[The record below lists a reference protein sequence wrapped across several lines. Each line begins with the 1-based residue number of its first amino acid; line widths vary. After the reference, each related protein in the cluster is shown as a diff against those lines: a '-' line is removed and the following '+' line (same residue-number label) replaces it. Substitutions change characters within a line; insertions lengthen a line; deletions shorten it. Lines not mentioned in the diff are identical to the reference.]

1 MPPSAVL
8 SAFIVG
14 KTRKNGRQFN
24 RYTVFQLRC
33 DGLLFISRREIHH
46 KHGHVGGIDARNSSR
61 RFPNNR
67 CRAEEVCLPDAWRA
81 LSVRVP
87 ALSNL
92 RSGRR
97 FPPFRGYLSD
107 SPQILRNKRGS
118 LLRESPCGAYPHT
131 TDCRAARRSRIFARI
146 RPLPFAGRVLRTL

>member
-46 KHGHVGGIDARNSSR
+46 KHGHVGGIDARNSSG
-61 RFPNNR
+61 
-67 CRAEEVCLPDAWRA
+67 LP
-81 LSVRVP
+81 
-87 ALSNL
+87 
-92 RSGRR
+92 
-97 FPPFRGYLSD
+97 
-107 SPQILRNKRGS
+107 
-118 LLRESPCGAYPHT
+118 
-131 TDCRAARRSRIFARI
+131 
-146 RPLPFAGRVLRTL
+146 